1 MSWLKTALLVSFLL
15 FAIAGTSPAQTT
27 FATITGTVTDSSGA
41 VVPNAKVTAT
51 RLETNIKSAAQTNA
65 FGNYTIAQLVEGM
78 YEVRVQAPGFKE
90 LRLQGVMLTA
100 RDVRRVDASLEVG
113 SVETAVEVKSGATLI
128 ETETAR
134 ISDTKGATQLASL
147 PLNAR
152 RIWEFLALVPNVL
165 QTVDESST
173 IRFAGSRVNQADFSI
188 DGTSVSSAISNTL
201 IGPMMNRIESFAEV
215 KIDMANNS
223 ADFGT
228 IGQMTVITK
237 SGTNAVHGSL
247 FDYYQTPWFRARN
260 TFALQRTA
268 GITHSPGGS
277 IGGPVY
283 LPKLYDG
290 RSKTFFYLDF
300 ETTRGS
306 AINQLLN
313 PTVPLPAWRSGDFSA
328 LAGARILDPLTGQQF
343 PGNRI
348 PAERINPVS
357 QKVQQRFYPLPNFG
371 DPNVLQSQNY
381 REMKSRPYDQSP
393 SSYWVMRG
401 DHHFSARDWVF
412 GRFTYQRLFARA
424 FQGNLPTIGQNN
436 QTRDTRATTVAYTH
450 TFRPVLI
457 NEFRWGLSFDDNK
470 VIPPVNGQQLVQ
482 DLGLTGLAPNLPDMS
497 GILNISWS
505 GVSLAPITQPAQTR
519 NRNHRVIFQE
529 HLSWFRGKHNLK
541 MGFELMQA
549 VGDSFGASGNL
560 FGNLAFSNRFTGHPY
575 SDFLLGIP
583 TSATRA
589 FPPLHQYRIRWQRDF
604 FFTDDFK
611 VTPRLTLNWGVRYQL
626 HTPWR
631 ERGLLYSMFDVGS
644 GKIVVADGALNLV
657 SSLMPTGYVGIGEA
671 KTLGLPGDTLIRP
684 DRNNF
689 APRVG
694 VAYRPWGNR
703 TVFRAGYG
711 VFYDAVPTNLTQGG
725 VPFAISEPTYTNP
738 ATNPTVTLPRV
749 FPTTGVSGPATVS
762 IPNAVNPDLRTP
774 YSMQYNFTIEHERWN
789 TGFRLSYIGTNTRK
803 GLWSYNYN
811 SPVPDTRPYADK
823 PRAFPTYPAV
833 SYLTNGAGHQYNS
846 LTAEAMRSMA
856 RGLYFQGSWV
866 WARDIG
872 DLEQGETS
880 ENPFDRH
887 RERAVVTDGI
897 PTHRVTSNLIYQFP
911 FGKGRRWLSGAS
923 RLANFAAGGWELSAV
938 YSFFSG
944 DFLTPLW
951 TGPDPTGTAYSA
963 SRTPASVTIRPDQLR
978 NANLPAD
985 QRSLSRWFDT
995 GAFQAP
1001 QPGQFGTSAKG
1012 VIIGPHVNA
1021 CHMGIFKSFEFGE
1034 RRPRLRWEAT
1044 ATNLF
1049 NHPNYSNP
1057 ALNISQVAGVGVI
1070 SAAGGVQGWATGD
1083 APGARAFRMGL
1094 RIEW

>member
-65 FGNYTIAQLVEGM
+65 FGNYTIAQLVEGT

-100 RDVRRVDASLEVG
+100 RDVRRVDASLQVG

-134 ISDTKGATQLASL
+134 INDTKGAAQLAML

-152 RIWEFLALVPNVL
+152 RIWEYLALSPNVL
-165 QTVDESST
+165 QTMDESST
-173 IRFAGSRVNQADFSI
+173 IRYAGSRANQSDYTI
-188 DGTSVSSAISNTL
+188 DGTSVSSAISNTQ
-201 IGPMMNRIESFAEV
+201 IGPTMNRIESFAEV
-215 KIDMANNS
+215 KIDMANN
-223 ADFGT
+223 AAEFGT
-228 IGQMTVITK
+228 IGQVTVITK
-237 SGTNAVHGSL
+237 SGTNALHGSL

-268 GITHSPGGS
+268 GVTHVPGGS

-290 RSKTFFYLDF
+290 RSKTFFYVDS
-300 ETTRGS
+300 ETSRGS
-306 AINQLLN
+306 AVNQLLN
-313 PTVPLPAWRSGDFSA
+313 PTVPLPAWRNGDFSA
-328 LAGARILDPLTGQQF
+328 LAGARILDPLTAQQF

-348 PAERINPVS
+348 PAGRINPVS
-357 QKVQQRFYPLPNFG
+357 QKIQDRFYPLPNFG

-381 REMKSRPYDQSP
+381 REMKTRPYDQQP
-393 SSYWVMRG
+393 SSYWVTRG
-401 DHHFSARDWVF
+401 DHHFSQRDWVF
-412 GRFTYQRLFARA
+412 GRFTYQRMHVGTYE
-424 FQGNLPTIGQNN
+424 GNLPTIGRRN
-436 QTRDTRATTVAYTH
+436 QVRDSRAATAAYTH
-450 TFRPVLI
+450 TFRPTLL
-457 NEFRWGLSFDDNK
+457 NEFRWGFSLDDNK
-470 VIPPVNGQQLVQ
+470 VVGPNNGPQLVK
-482 DLGLTGLAPNLPDMS
+482 DLGLVGLAPDLPDMS
-497 GILNISWS
+497 GILNVSWS
-505 GVSLAPITQPAQTR
+505 GVALAPITQPAQTR
-519 NRNHRVIFQE
+519 NRNYRLIFQE
-529 HLSWFRGKHNLK
+529 HLSWFRGKHNFK
-541 MGFELMQA
+541 MGFQLTRA
-549 VGDSFGASGNL
+549 IGDSFNANTNL
-560 FGNLAFSNRFTGHPY
+560 FGTVTFSNRFSGHPY

-583 TSATRA
+583 TSAARA
-589 FPPLHQYRIRWQRDF
+589 FSPLKQYRIRWEREF

-611 VTPRLTLNWGVRYQL
+611 VTPRLTVNWGLRYEL
-626 HTPWR
+626 HTPWA
-631 ERGLLYSMFDVGS
+631 EDGLLYSMFDVGS
-644 GKIVVADGALNLV
+644 GKIVIADGAMSRV
-657 SSLMPTGYVGIGEA
+657 SSLMPKGYVSIVEA
-671 KTLGLPGDTLIRP
+671 NTLGLPAGTLIRP

-711 VFYDAVPTNLTQGG
+711 VFYDAVPTNLPQGG
-725 VPFAISEPTYTNP
+725 VPFVINEPTYTNP
-738 ATNPTVTLPRV
+738 VANPDVVFPRV
-749 FPTTGVSGPATVS
+749 FPATGVSGPATVS

-803 GLWSYNYN
+803 GLWYYNYN
-811 SPVPDTRPYADK
+811 SPLPDTRPFVDK
-823 PRAFPTYPAV
+823 PRPFSAYPAI

-856 RGLYFQGSWV
+856 RGLYFQGSWA

-880 ENPFDRH
+880 ENPFDRR
-887 RERAVVTDGI
+887 RERAVDPSI
-897 PTHRVTSNLIYQFP
+897 PTHRVTSNLIYQLP

-923 RLANFAAGGWELSAV
+923 RVANFAAGGWELSTI

-951 TGPDPTGTAYSA
+951 TGPDPTGTAYST

-985 QRSLSRWFDT
+985 QRSLSRWFDA
-995 GAFQAP
+995 GAFQTP
-1001 QPGQFGTSAKG
+1001 QPGRFGTSAKG
-1012 VIIGPHVNA
+1012 VIIGPHVNVW
-1021 CHMGIFKSFEFGE
+1021 HMGIFKSFEFGE